1 MQKIEDINSFI
12 ASRKTKANQQRNM
25 LVFIRLLI
33 VAEDFENGVLDTL
46 IMNKQ
51 TTGAKVIQSVREG
64 SGILQSFQLS
74 RNCKFCVLCNI
85 KILFYF

>member
-1 MQKIEDINSFI
+1 
-12 ASRKTKANQQRNM
+12 M

-51 TTGAKVIQSVREG
+51 TTGAKVI
-64 SGILQSFQLS
+64 
-74 RNCKFCVLCNI
+74 
-85 KILFYF
+85 